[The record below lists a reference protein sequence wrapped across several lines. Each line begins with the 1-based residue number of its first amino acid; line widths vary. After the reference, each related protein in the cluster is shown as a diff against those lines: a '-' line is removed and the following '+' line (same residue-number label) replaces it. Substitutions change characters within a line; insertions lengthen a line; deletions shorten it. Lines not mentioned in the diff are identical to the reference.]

1 MHCYNNN
8 DSNGI
13 FTKFRKKGRQG
24 HKNVC
29 AEMIKL
35 RFNTKRILG
44 ITMCMSEQFGT
55 GLMDEIKTIQDYVF

>member
-1 MHCYNNN
+1 MIVMVSSQNLE
-8 DSNGI
+8 
-13 FTKFRKKGRQG
+13 RKVGRAI
-24 HKNVC
+24 KNVC

-35 RFNTKRILG
+35 RSNTKRILG